1 MPYQAGGGWRRSG
14 VEQGTC
20 LLPYCSVKTLYF
32 YYISRCLPSILIE
45 LKTLLG
51 SGDGEKPAQGG
62 SEFRILSF
70 LADLAVLAAWL
81 FVAPLE
87 ETLDGTRMP
96 GIVVG
101 ACHPSTW
108 EAEAGD

>member
-1 MPYQAGGGWRRSG
+1 MFSRALVSCRIVQ
-14 VEQGTC
+14 
-20 LLPYCSVKTLYF
+20 LKHFYF
-32 YYISRCLPSILIE
+32 YYILQCLLSILIE

-62 SEFRILSF
+62 SGFRILSF
-70 LADLAVLAAWL
+70 LAGLAVLAAWL

-96 GIVVG
+96 GIVVR